1 MSFANLK
8 IGARLGLAF
17 GAVFVLVAVILAMG
31 LNSMGRIE
39 SRMGEIINKNNVK
52 VATANQLSAMNRDI
66 IATISNVVL
75 LPDDAQSQAGKKKFE
90 DDAVKYAKVQE
101 ALTKLLSSEQ
111 EKALM
116 AKLNDSLAVAI
127 PGSVHLIGLREQHKS
142 AEAMDYLMTT
152 FMVNCK
158 ATLTALDNIIAHEQ
172 AMSVEA
178 GQDALAEYVRA
189 RNLTLIIGALSL
201 VLVVAVAWSITRSIT
216 GPINNAVNIAETV
229 AAGDLTVRIDA
240 VSTDETGR
248 LLHALKNMNQNL
260 IRMVGEIRVGTDAIA
275 KASDEIAAGNSDLSS
290 RTEAQASSLE
300 ETASAMDE
308 LTGTVKLNS
317 DNAAQANALAT
328 SASGV
333 ALQGGEVVADVIN
346 TMEGIKDS
354 SKKIVEIISVI
365 DGIAFQTN
373 ILALNAAVEAARAG
387 EQGRGFAVVATE
399 VRNLAQRSAAAAK
412 EIKTLIN
419 DSVGKI
425 DSGAALVDQAGNTMG
440 QIVQSVKQV
449 ADIIGEI
456 SAASSEQ
463 TAGIEQINHA
473 IRQMDEGTRQ
483 NSLVVEQAAAAS
495 GAMQQQAAH
504 LAQVVSVF
512 QLAPGASRA
521 AAPASG
527 PSLAS
532 SRQAAVLPPARNNT
546 GNALAIAPARRAVAS
561 SSPGAGEWEAF

>member
-17 GAVFVLVAVILAMG
+17 GAVFILVAAILAMG
-31 LNSMGRIE
+31 LNSMARIE
-39 SRMGEIINKNNVK
+39 SRMSEIINKNNVK

-75 LPDDAQSQAGKKKFE
+75 LPDDAKSQAEKKKFE
-90 DDAVKYAKVQE
+90 ADAVHYAKVQE
-101 ALTKLLSSEQ
+101 TLATFLSSDK
-111 EKALM
+111 EKALL
-116 AKLNDSLAVAI
+116 AKLNDTLAVAI
-127 PGSVHLIGLREQHKS
+127 PGSLHLMGLREQHKS

-152 FMVNCK
+152 YRDNSK

-172 AMSVEA
+172 TMSAAA
-178 GQDALAEYVRA
+178 GREALAEYVCA
-189 RNLTLIIGALSL
+189 RKLTLIIGTLSL
-201 VLVVAVAWSITRSIT
+201 MLVVVVAWLITRSIT

-229 AAGDLTVRIDA
+229 AAGDLTVQIDA

-248 LLHALKNMNQNL
+248 LLHALKHMNQNL
-260 IRMVGEIRVGTDAIA
+260 IRMVGEIRGGTDAIA
-275 KASDEIAAGNSDLSS
+275 RASDEIAAGNMDLSS

-317 DNAAQANALAT
+317 DNAAQASALAN

-412 EIKTLIN
+412 EIKTLIS

-449 ADIIGEI
+449 AGIIGEI

-463 TAGIEQINHA
+463 SAGIEQINHA
-473 IRQMDEGTRQ
+473 IRQMDEGTQQ
-483 NSLVVEQAAAAS
+483 NSSLVEQAAAAS

-504 LAQVVSVF
+504 LAQVVGVF
-512 QLAPGASRA
+512 RLAPGAAMA
-521 AAPASG
+521 AAPGSM
-527 PSLAS
+527 PPAS
-532 SRQAAVLPPARNNT
+532 SRPAEVLPAARTNT
-546 GNALAIAPARRAVAS
+546 GHAPALAPSRRALTS
-561 SSPGAGEWEAF
+561 SSPAAAEWEAF